1 MMVRIGEINPNVDG
15 GHPLVLVTCP
25 IGNQASATCFATVPI
40 STSNPG
46 SGNYVCLTC
55 LTQWNFV
62 TLRNFVRMLAPE
74 GNAHM
79 YLTWYMYVYNL
90 HTYIYICRYILH
102 KYNYKMCIYI
112 YVIIYTC
119 IHM

>member
-90 HTYIYICRYILH
+90 HTYIYIYVDTYYI
-102 KYNYKMCIYI
+102 NIIIRCVYI
-112 YVIIYTC
+112 Y
-119 IHM
+119 M